1 MTFILQF
8 RSIPDTY
15 CDNLI
20 NKGVLKDS
28 VLKQHL
34 SSHDKLL
41 NDHLNQLETYV
52 PQPSYL
58 QKQWNGLIQAQEE
71 ITTWDT
77 GVDIPLLQYI
87 GVKSVQYPNDFVRK
101 AMQINV
107 ILIIY
112 FSWLDFVLFYT
123 ERSHSFIENFYKIS
137 NK

>member
-112 FSWLDFVLFYT
+112 FS
-123 ERSHSFIENFYKIS
+123 
-137 NK
+137 